1 MSKRVALYD
10 GITRCG
16 HKRLVMTTRPSNSCM
31 HLDNR
36 SQIVRAKEFTENC
49 LVLNMLSEM
58 LLRAAAEPLRN
69 LSAHHRK
76 SKAAVLS
83 LPTMRVSTFL
93 FTLPVADVHVVAS
106 SFQFYGQKP

>member
-36 SQIVRAKEFTENC
+36 SQIVRAKEFTENF

-76 SKAAVLS
+76 SKAAVLKPANDES
-83 LPTMRVSTFL
+83 IHIF
-93 FTLPVADVHVVAS
+93 VHLTS
-106 SFQFYGQKP
+106 G